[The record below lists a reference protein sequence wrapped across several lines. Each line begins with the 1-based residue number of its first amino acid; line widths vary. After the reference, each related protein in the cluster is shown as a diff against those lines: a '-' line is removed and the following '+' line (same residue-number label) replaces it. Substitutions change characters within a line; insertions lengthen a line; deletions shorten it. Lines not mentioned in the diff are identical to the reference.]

1 MKNWRPLIVALSL
14 MLVCLVLIVG
24 LGLRSSAAAP
34 STVESMPGR
43 VPIVVVIGP
52 ERGLYRLPPP
62 PQFSPRRPAT
72 AIFTIEYVPAG
83 STNAL
88 GDSCLDWPAGSQSAL
103 SYAANVWGALL
114 NSTVPIKIA
123 ACWTSLS
130 PGVLGHAA
138 TDNFY
143 RNFTGAPQTNT
154 WYPVSLANALSGTDQ
169 NGGTAE
175 MHIAYSGN
183 GVSWYFGT
191 DGSTPGGQ
199 IDFVSVVLHE
209 IAHGLGFAG
218 TMSYSGGVGS
228 WGGGTAYP
236 SIYDRFAEN
245 GSGQSLIN
253 TALFPNPSAAL
264 GTQLTSDNVYFDG
277 ANANAANGGTRPK
290 LYAPATWAPGS
301 SYAHL
306 DYTTFAGTINRL
318 MVYAISAG
326 QSIHD
331 PGPVTN
337 GIFKDEGWTM
347 GTPGTPT
354 PTPTAT
360 ATLPLG
366 ANKLNLP
373 LILRQLPPATATPTA
388 TPTTPSGPTPGYWK
402 TSTGSHEFYVTPD
415 QANVRNHAV
424 NILINGGPCN
434 GQVWKVTRITPAAI
448 VSNQYS
454 FSGTFYANGTFNS
467 TTTASVTDGLN
478 SHPVA
483 SCGNITGGPWP
494 RDYAWANSSQP
505 ILPATFVGPVTA
517 ESSQNAVGYEIVRIE
532 QP

>member
-360 ATLPLG
+360 ATLPPG

-373 LILRQLPPATATPTA
+373 LILRQLPPPTATPTA
-388 TPTTPSGPTPGYWK
+388 TPTTPPASGPTPGFWQ
-402 TSTGSHEFYVTPD
+402 STTGDEFYVSPD
-415 QANVRNHAV
+415 RTQVRNFAIYV
-424 NILINGGPCN
+424 DVSGCGILKI
-434 GQVWKVTRITPAAI
+434 TRISPASTI
-448 VSNQYS
+448 SNNQFS
-454 FSGTFYANGTFNS
+454 FGGTFYAAGTFDS
-467 TTTASVTDGLN
+467 AMAAHGTDGLSN
-478 SHPVA
+478 YYSTTC
-483 SCGNITGGPWP
+483 SRYLTGGPWSWN
-494 RDYAWANSSQP
+494 ATWQNGSQP
-505 ILPATFVGPVTA
+505 SPPRSAGSTTEEIVLPADTPHQTIPVK
-517 ESSQNAVGYEIVRIE
+517 
-532 QP
+532 